1 VTGNLRVVAERDMR
15 VLNQGQWYMPVILI
29 APDGEIINKD
39 KIIPTDPLRAVQI
52 LYDYKRVDPR
62 TGGEMTVNLPVVV
75 LARKSLTRIP
85 LPGEKWVIK
94 MPEDPDPD
102 GELVDFVFTPT
113 RAPEGG
119 RSVGFIR
126 LYPQRAM
133 NDGET

>member
-1 VTGNLRVVAERDMR
+1 MTSNLRVVAERDMR
-15 VLNQGQWYMPVILI
+15 VLDQKDWYMPIILI
-29 APDGEIINKD
+29 APDGEIIDKD
-39 KIIPTDPLRAVQI
+39 KIDPTQGLRAVQI

-62 TGGEMTVNLPVVV
+62 TGGEMTVNQPVVV
-75 LARKSLTRIP
+75 IARKSLTRIP

-102 GELVDFVFTPT
+102 GALIDFVFTAT

-126 LYPQRAM
+126 LYPTRAM